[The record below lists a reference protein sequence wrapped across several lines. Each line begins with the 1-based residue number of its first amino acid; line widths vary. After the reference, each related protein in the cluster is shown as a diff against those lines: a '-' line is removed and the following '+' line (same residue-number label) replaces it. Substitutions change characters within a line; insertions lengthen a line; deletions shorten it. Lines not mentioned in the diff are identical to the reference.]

1 MNVKTTTI
9 EKKYKDK
16 KTGEYKSIKIEHAK
30 VKDRLKAFWEENP
43 RGKIETTPTI
53 QTGGMT
59 MFKTTILRDKAD
71 PHSREATAHSLG
83 NVADEKSFE
92 KLETISVGRC
102 LALLGYA
109 TDGEIASSEE
119 MEEFEAYQRT
129 KKEERLFELQGE
141 IDEIN
146 TIEEL
151 KTFYTKNKGLGKEF
165 DAMVTA
171 RKIVIT
177 KKTEL
182 QNGK

>member
-1 MNVKTTTI
+1 MNVKTTAI

-16 KTGEYKSIKIEHAK
+16 KTGEWKSLTINHAK

-59 MFKTTILRDKAD
+59 MFKTSILRDKAD

-83 NVADEKSFE
+83 TVADEKSFE

-109 TDGEIASSEE
+109 TDGEIATSEE
-119 MEEFEAYQRT
+119 MEEFEEYKKTQ
-129 KKEERLFELQGE
+129 KEEMLFEMQGK
-141 IDEIN
+141 IADIK
-146 TIEEL
+146 TLEEL
-151 KTFYTKNKGLGKEF
+151 KNFYKANEGLGKEF
-165 DAMVTA
+165 ASMITA
-171 RKIVIT
+171 RKA
-177 KKTEL
+177 EL
-182 QNGK
+182 QNVSA